1 MQDKS
6 YAHRGY
12 FAKEAFATIE
22 RLLKNPQFRESLHTR
37 TAQVASVFR
46 VAVAIGLE
54 ELERQYMK
62 PVKEGK
68 PHESPSD

>member
-12 FAKEAFATIE
+12 FSKEAFSTIE

-54 ELERQYMK
+54 ELERQYATPPK
-62 PVKEGK
+62 DGTK
-68 PHESPSD
+68 HENPDD

>member
-12 FAKEAFATIE
+12 FAKEAFETIE

-62 PVKEGK
+62 PAKDGK
-68 PHESPSD
+68 PHENPSD

>member
-22 RLLKNPQFRESLHTR
+22 RLLKNPLFRESLHTR

-54 ELERQYMK
+54 ELERQYAK
-62 PVKEGK
+62 PANDGK
-68 PHESPSD
+68 KNENPDH